1 MSNTNGNGNGNNST
15 ANSIPEVKP
24 NRKFLFVS
32 FESLSGDIA
41 WKIQREGNEVKAFV
55 EREADADVYEGILDK
70 VKKWEDYV
78 DWADVIVFD
87 DVGFGKWADA
97 LRKKGKLVVGGSKYT
112 DELEENREF
121 GQTEMK
127 RVGMNVLP
135 HWYFTEYDSAIEFLK
150 TNPGR
155 YVFKPS
161 GAAQA
166 FKGLLFI
173 GEEDDGRDILELL
186 LSNKKAW
193 KSKIKS
199 FQIQRYAA
207 GVEIA
212 VGAFFN
218 GKEFLYP
225 INVNFEHKRI
235 FPGDLGPLTG
245 DMGALMFWSAPN
257 AMFKATLDKI
267 AGDLAANNYVG
278 YLDINCIVNA
288 RGIYPLEF
296 TARFGYPTISVQ
308 AEGIDIPM
316 GEFFYKMAAGEKFEI
331 PTKKGFQI
339 GVICGVMPFLSGN
352 KEDIDTY
359 RDLSIL
365 FRRPNP
371 NLEGIHIGD
380 LKMVDGTL
388 RLAGVSGY
396 AGVITGTGT
405 TVHEARKQA
414 YNRIK
419 NIRLQNMF
427 YRVDVGERWFN
438 DSDLLQSWGYLNT

>member
-1 MSNTNGNGNGNNST
+1 MALQNGTSNGSNQEPKLETKS
-15 ANSIPEVKP
+15 S
-24 NRKFLFVS
+24 RKFLFVS
-32 FESLSGDIA
+32 WESLSGDIA
-41 WKIQREGNEVKAFV
+41 WKIQREGNEVKAFI
-55 EREADADVYEGILDK
+55 EREADADVYDGILEK

-78 DWADVIVFD
+78 DWADVVVFD

-97 LRKKGKLVVGGSKYT
+97 LRKKGKNVVGGSKYT
-112 DELEENREF
+112 DMLEDNREF

-127 RVGMNVLP
+127 RVGMNILP
-135 HWYFTEYDSAIEFLK
+135 HWYFTDFDSAIEFIK
-150 TNPGR
+150 TNPSR

-161 GAAQA
+161 GTAQNY
-166 FKGLLFI
+166 KDLLFI

-186 LSNKKAW
+186 SSNKKAW

-199 FQIQRYAA
+199 FQLQKYAA

-225 INVNFEHKRI
+225 INVNFEHKRV
-235 FPGDLGPLTG
+235 FPGDIGPLTG
-245 DMGALMFWSAPN
+245 DMGALMFLSPPN
-257 AMFKATLDKI
+257 AMFRATLDKMVP
-267 AGDLAANNYVG
+267 DLAKAGYIG
-278 YLDINCIVNA
+278 YLDINCIVNG

-308 AEGIDIPM
+308 AVGIDMPM
-316 GEFFYKMAAGEKFEI
+316 GDFLYKMGAGEKFEI
-331 PTKKGFQI
+331 PTKKGFQLGI
-339 GVICGVMPFLSGN
+339 ICAVNSYLSEN
-352 KEDIDTY
+352 PEDIAIY
-359 RDLSIL
+359 HDLSIL

-388 RLAGVSGY
+388 QIAGISGY
-396 AGVITGTGT
+396 ALVVSGSGT
-405 TVHEARKQA
+405 TVQEARRQA

-427 YRVDVGERWFN
+427 YRVDIGERWFN

>member
-1 MSNTNGNGNGNNST
+1 MGTTNGNGSNQSLKLETKST
-15 ANSIPEVKP
+15 P
-24 NRKFLFVS
+24 RKFLFCS
-32 FESLSGDIA
+32 WESLSGDIA
-41 WKIQREGNEVKAFV
+41 WKIQKEGNEVRAFI
-55 EREADADVYEGILDK
+55 EREDDGDVYDGILEK
-70 VKKWEDYV
+70 VKKWEDHV

-87 DVGFGKWADA
+87 DVGFGKFADA

-112 DELEENREF
+112 DMLEDNREF

-135 HWYFTEYDSAIEFLK
+135 HWYFTDYDTAIEFLQ

-161 GAAQA
+161 GGAQD

-173 GEEDDGRDILELL
+173 GEEDDGKDILELL

-193 KSKIKS
+193 KSKIKT

-212 VGAFFN
+212 VGGFFN
-218 GKEFLYP
+218 GKEFLNP
-225 INVNFEHKRI
+225 INVNFEFKRI
-235 FPGDLGPLTG
+235 YPGDLGSLTG
-245 DMGALMFWSAPN
+245 DMGSLMFWSQPN

-267 AGDLAANNYVG
+267 AAELAAASYIG
-278 YLDINCIVNA
+278 YFDINCIVNA

-296 TARFGYPTISVQ
+296 TARFGYPTLSVQ
-308 AEGIDIPM
+308 SEGIEMPM
-316 GEFFYKMAAGEKFEI
+316 GEFFYKMASGEKFEI

-339 GVICGVMPFLSGN
+339 GVICGVMPFLSAN
-352 KEDIDTY
+352 KEDIETY

-365 FRRPNP
+365 FKRPNP

-405 TVHEARKQA
+405 TVEDARKQA
-414 YNRIK
+414 YNRVK

-427 YRVDVGERWFN
+427 YRVDIGERWFN